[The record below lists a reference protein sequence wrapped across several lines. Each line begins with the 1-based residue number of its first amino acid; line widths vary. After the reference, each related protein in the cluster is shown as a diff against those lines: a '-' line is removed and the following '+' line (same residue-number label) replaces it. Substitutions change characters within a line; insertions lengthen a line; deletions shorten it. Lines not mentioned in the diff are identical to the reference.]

1 MSAKLHTSL
10 SQGRLDVINRSSGEV
25 SLYYLDAQNELQHF
39 VLPANTEKVAL
50 TTIAPISAWRK
61 SQSLALSVQ
70 QGRLDVVL

>member
-39 VLPANTEKVAL
+39 VLPANTQTVAL

-61 SQSLALSVQ
+61 SPSLALSVQ